1 MSTPPILHRAQQKN
15 RRKLQDGT
23 VLSWTAMTHP
33 LQGFGNRP
41 RTVGLIALDDGSRAL
56 GQLLGTPAIG
66 QRVRPRM
73 VLNSVTAEGL
83 RIYDVAYEPLARVPS
98 VIERKEFP
106 GYILALTGPSGVG
119 KTTVSRLL
127 VKMFSTHIET
137 VPILTTRERKE
148 GDDGE
153 YRYVSKE
160 KFNEFV
166 RDGEMVA
173 FVRLPSSAEERWYGY
188 KKNDIEKIWKQ
199 GKLPVVITEMHLL
212 RGLTEHYGRRSLLS
226 FGLLPPG
233 KSRRA
238 MLSALLHRLRERG
251 RDAEE
256 HLKDRLQNATADLAF
271 FRERADLF
279 DRILVNDDL
288 QTVVEVVRQNVPG
301 LAKPKGV

>member
-1 MSTPPILHRAQQKN
+1 MTTPPILHRAQQKN

-23 VLSWTAMTHP
+23 VLSWTTMAHP
-33 LQGFGNRP
+33 LASFGNRP
-41 RTVGLIALDDGSRAL
+41 RTVGLIALDDGTRTL
-56 GQLLGTPAIG
+56 GQVIGTPAIG

-73 VLNSVTAEGL
+73 VLSSVNENGL
-83 RIYDVAYEPLARVPS
+83 RIYDVAYEAMTAVPATKPTH
-98 VIERKEFP
+98 KEFP

-127 VKMFSTHIET
+127 VKMFSTHVET
-137 VPILTTRERKE
+137 VPILTTRERKA

-160 KFNEFV
+160 KFNDLV
-166 RDGEMVA
+166 KNGEMVA
-173 FVRLPSSAEERWYGY
+173 FVHLPSDTEERWYGY
-188 KKNDIEKIWKQ
+188 KRSDIEKIWRQ

-279 DRILVNDDL
+279 DKILVNEDL
-288 QTVVEVVRQNVPG
+288 QTVVETVRQHVPT
-301 LAKPKGV
+301 LAKQ